1 MLEGMGFTDPAKYG
15 KITVQQLAE
24 KLGFTGA
31 NWREA
36 MQDPKEEKRQKKQAE
51 KQARNDEV
59 RKMMRK
65 AAAQKEK
72 KEAKRRGKTLEKLKK
87 QQTVKPAV
95 GGRVDSEQVAKKA
108 REVQLRRG
116 QTAGG

>member
-1 MLEGMGFTDPAKYG
+1 
-15 KITVQQLAE
+15 
-24 KLGFTGA
+24 
-31 NWREA
+31 
-36 MQDPKEEKRQKKQAE
+36 
-51 KQARNDEV
+51 
-59 RKMMRK
+59 MMRK

-108 REVQLRRG
+108 REIQLRRG